1 MMRIASRGL
10 LAGLTMFGIVWLGL
24 LISPH
29 TLHAQAPLPPKA
41 MTTEMPTL
49 AGTPVP
55 STRELLGPENAAR
68 VAQLARWGK
77 GAVYD
82 ATFLPNNQQLAVAS
96 ATGIYLYAV
105 ADLSD
110 VGVFPTNVPVERVA
124 FSPDGRLLASTFS
137 KTIWLWDAKSKKVL
151 RKLEGHTDR
160 INDVSF
166 SPDGRLLASG
176 SEDNTIRLWDAASGA
191 LMRTLEGHTTAVFS
205 VAFSPDGRL
214 LASGSVDNTI
224 RLWDAASGALLRT
237 LEGHTFWVSSVAFS
251 PDGRALA
258 SGSWDGTVRLW
269 GVR

>member
-1 MMRIASRGL
+1 
-10 LAGLTMFGIVWLGL
+10 
-24 LISPH
+24 
-29 TLHAQAPLPPKA
+29 
-41 MTTEMPTL
+41 
-49 AGTPVP
+49 VP

-68 VAQLARWGK
+68 VAQLARWGE

-110 VGVFPTNVPVERVA
+110 VGVLPTNVPAERVA

-166 SPDGRLLASG
+166 SPDGRLLAS
-176 SEDNTIRLWDAASGA
+176 ASDD
-191 LMRTLEGHTTAVFS
+191 R
-205 VAFSPDGRL
+205 
-214 LASGSVDNTI
+214 TI

-237 LEGHTFWVSSVAFS
+237 LEGHTQLVWSVAFSPDGRALASASWDNTIRLWDATSGALLRTLEGHTDGVTSVAFS

-258 SGSWDGTVRLW
+258 SGSGDGTVRLW